1 MIRFVINR
9 FVYMILTLA
18 AVSMVAFVLIQLP
31 PGDFAD
37 SYANKRQQA
46 GAPIKVEELEKLTDG
61 FAAGFKWL
69 PAFFNLQVS
78 FFKCQGKLK

>member
-9 FVYMILTLA
+9 FVYMILTLV

-46 GAPIKVEELEKLTDG
+46 GAPIKVEELDEIRRRLGIANPT
-61 FAAGFKWL
+61 
-69 PAFFNLQVS
+69 
-78 FFKCQGKLK
+78 

>member
-31 PGDFAD
+31 PGDYAD

-46 GAPIKVEELEKLTDG
+46 GAPIKVEELE
-61 FAAGFKWL
+61 
-69 PAFFNLQVS
+69 
-78 FFKCQGKLK
+78 